1 MKDIKAI
8 FQFLAGYIS
17 LVSLSLVCHVLMAIF
32 TIISI
37 PLVIPFFHFLFST
50 TPELAERPDSVMD
63 VIGWL
68 EYYFVEL
75 INNHGSQKA
84 LVITCIFLSATFF
97 FKNLFRYLAMHF
109 MIPVRSSIV
118 NDLRGNLYDS
128 YMSLSV
134 SAMNEQ
140 KRGDLLARITS
151 DVQEVEWSILR
162 FVQTIFKAP
171 IIVLGSVFLML
182 SIHKGLTLF
191 VFVLMLF
198 TLLVIGT
205 LSKTLKKS
213 SLDLQNTLAG
223 LTSTVDE
230 TLDGSMVLKVF
241 RVAKEWKQKFGSLN
255 AQHKQIYDR
264 VTRRQ
269 EMSSP
274 VSEFL
279 GVTVVV
285 VLLWYGAQLV
295 FEAKLKPEAFFAFI
309 FAFYHVIEPLKS
321 FSTAFY
327 NIKKGSAS
335 LERIQSYSGLDSDLD
350 NGLEEDEGLPFVFEQ
365 ELVFDK
371 VSFSYGDRKILD
383 EVSFKIR
390 KGEKI
395 ALVGNSGAG
404 KSTIIGLLLKN
415 IKAQSGKI
423 LIDNKPIESINR
435 QSLYKNLGLVTQ
447 TPFLYNDTIRANV
460 TLGRKGVSDSDLEE
474 SLRLV
479 NAEEFIQNQ
488 PHGIETTIGDRGE
501 QLSGGEKQRITI
513 ARALLENPP
522 LLIFDEPTSSLD
534 PASEHKVSTAIL
546 SAMEDRTAII
556 IAHRLYTIK
565 SADRI
570 LFLSNGKIAESGSH
584 QELIESQGHYTS
596 YVNLQAL

>member
-1 MKDIKAI
+1 MKDFKAI
-8 FQFLAGYIS
+8 FQFLAGYKS
-17 LVSLSLVCHVLMAIF
+17 LVSMSLICHVLMAIF

-50 TPELAERPDSVMD
+50 APDTAIRPASVMD

-68 EYYFVEL
+68 EYYFVKL
-75 INNHGSQKA
+75 INTHGSQKA
-84 LVITCIFLSATFF
+84 LVLTCVFLSATFF
-97 FKNLFRYLAMHF
+97 FKNLFRYLAMYF

-118 NDLRGNLYDS
+118 NELRSGLYDN
-128 YMSLSV
+128 YISLSV
-134 SAMNEQ
+134 EQMNEQ

-171 IIVLGSVFLML
+171 IIILGSVFLML

-213 SLDLQNTLAG
+213 SANLQGTLAK
-223 LTSTVDE
+223 LTTKVDE
-230 TLDGSMVLKVF
+230 TLDGSMLLKVF
-241 RVAKEWKQKFGSLN
+241 RVSDKWKQGFDQTN
-255 AQHKQIYDR
+255 QRHKNIYDS

-269 EMSSP
+269 ELSSP
-274 VSEFL
+274 LSEFL

-295 FEAKLKPEAFFAFI
+295 FQDKLKPEAFFAFI

-327 NIKKGSAS
+327 NIRKGSAS
-335 LERIQSYSGLDSDLD
+335 LDRIQSYTSLKMAEPMS
-350 NGLEEDEGLPFVFEQ
+350 EGLPFNFNISIKFEN
-365 ELVFDK
+365 
-371 VSFSYGDRKILD
+371 VSFRYGERRILD
-383 EVSFKIR
+383 AVSFEIM

-395 ALVGNSGAG
+395 AIVGDSGSG
-404 KSTIIGLLLKN
+404 KSTIVGLLLKSL
-415 IKAQSGKI
+415 KAEEGQI
-423 LIDNKPIESINR
+423 LVDGVPIEKLSRN
-435 QSLYKNLGLVTQ
+435 SLYKNLGLVTQ
-447 TPFLYNDTIRANV
+447 SPFLYNDTIKANI
-460 TLGRKGVSDSDLEE
+460 TLGREEVSDRDIQRSLKLASAEDFVAEQEE
-474 SLRLV
+474 
-479 NAEEFIQNQ
+479 
-488 PHGIETTIGDRGE
+488 GIETQIGDRGE
-501 QLSGGEKQRITI
+501 LLSGGEKQRITI
-513 ARALLENPP
+513 ARALLENPS

-534 PASEHKVSTAIL
+534 PASEHKVSSAIL
-546 SAMEDRTAII
+546 TAMADRTAII

-570 LFLSNGKIAESGSH
+570 LFLAKGQIIESGSH
-584 QELIESQGHYTS
+584 QELMSTQGHYTD
-596 YVNLQAL
+596 YVNLQTI